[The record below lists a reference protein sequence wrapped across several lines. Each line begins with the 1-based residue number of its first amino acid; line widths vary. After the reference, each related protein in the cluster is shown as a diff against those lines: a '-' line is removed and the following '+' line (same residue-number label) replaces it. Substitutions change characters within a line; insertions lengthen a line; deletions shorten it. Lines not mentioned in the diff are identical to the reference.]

1 MTRSL
6 LLSGVTLVTFGL
18 SRGKTVGWY
27 VQRRLQRV

>member
-6 LLSGVTLVTFGL
+6 LVSGVTLVAFGL
-18 SRGKTVGWY
+18 NRGKTVGWY